1 MFTAPNGC
9 KSSLILTDSIASSD
23 NSSIKKENPPV
34 LLQFAYERQ
43 YNGRNEY
50 QYTLMDRILYWAE
63 KYKRWQVNIFSNK
76 YEMTYMI
83 FTPLTLNFFIMLF
96 KLSFRYQL
104 FAKSK
109 RLGNIQIYITRVA
122 LRIALKI
129 VDLLGRFGNH
139 HALHILTET

>member
-76 YEMTYMI
+76 YEITYMI
-83 FTPLTLNFFIMLF
+83 LT
-96 KLSFRYQL
+96 
-104 FAKSK
+104 
-109 RLGNIQIYITRVA
+109 T
-122 LRIALKI
+122 
-129 VDLLGRFGNH
+129 LL
-139 HALHILTET
+139 